1 MLTSAEISKQ
11 NFCVVVVCCC
21 HLMINTKKTK
31 CMIFNSSGRLMKRCF
46 YLNGVKLDMV
56 RSYKYLGFVITP
68 SGEISTGLQDL
79 RDRAFK
85 AYMKMKNDL
94 GPSFNQDILTTLK
107 LYGLSGKAHLIIRQ

>member
-1 MLTSAEISKQ
+1 MCFSTTEDGCSYGRNVLKKHQDFNRVSSSQLIDGYCKE
-11 NFCVVVVCCC
+11 N
-21 HLMINTKKTK
+21 HLMVNTKKTK

-56 RSYKYLGFVITP
+56 RSYKYLGFVLTP
-68 SGEISTGLQDL
+68 SGEISTGLHDL

-94 GPSFNQDILTTLK
+94 GPSFN
-107 LYGLSGKAHLIIRQ
+107 